1 MIIDEPKH
9 SVTPK
14 RSNPAQGMLTQLP
27 PRLAFFAG
35 VVITAGIIFA
45 VGFTVLVVMMFKGV
59 NLPSAKTSDTTDTAN
74 TNQGTTTPTTTKTQP
89 TGKVDLAAL
98 DSNRVRGTGDITLI
112 EYSDTECPFC
122 KRFHPTMQQVL
133 SEYDGQVRWAY
144 KHLPLTSL
152 HSKAP
157 REANATLCASEQG
170 KFWEYLDLLF
180 ERTPANNGLEDS
192 ELFTIADDTGLDR
205 TKFDDCV
212 ETDKYADVVSQE
224 SKEAQ
229 SLGGQGTPFTVIVD
243 KDGNVLAPISGA
255 LPYEQVKQALDQY
268 LQ

>member
-1 MIIDEPKH
+1 MIIDEPH
-9 SVTPK
+9 
-14 RSNPAQGMLTQLP
+14 PAKGMLTQLP
-27 PRLAFFAG
+27 ARLAFWAG
-35 VVITAGIIFA
+35 VITTGTIIFGIA
-45 VGFTVLVVMMFKGV
+45 FIVLLVLMFKGV
-59 NLPSAKTSDTTDTAN
+59 DFSNASTAETTKTSE
-74 TNQGTTTPTTTKTQP
+74 TNQGATIKTQP
-89 TGKVDLAAL
+89 TDNVDLAAL

-212 ETDKYADVVSQE
+212 ETNKYADVVSQE

>member
-1 MIIDEPKH
+1 MQLKGFNV
-9 SVTPK
+9 STAAAVTTNK
-14 RSNPAQGMLTQLP
+14 ATTAQ
-27 PRLAFFAG
+27 
-35 VVITAGIIFA
+35 A
-45 VGFTVLVVMMFKGV
+45 VT
-59 NLPSAKTSDTTDTAN
+59 N
-74 TNQGTTTPTTTKTQP
+74 TNTTKTQP

-122 KRFHPTMQQVL
+122 KRFHPTMQQVVQD
-133 SEYDGQVRWAY
+133 YDGKVRWAY

-157 REANATLCASEQG
+157 REANATLCANEQG

-192 ELFTIADDTGLDR
+192 ELFTMADDVGLDR
-205 TKFDDCV
+205 TAFDDCV
-212 ETDKYADVVSQE
+212 ENDKYADVVSQE
-224 SKEAQ
+224 AKEAQ
-229 SLGGQGTPFTVIVD
+229 SLGGQGTPFSVIVD

-255 LPYEQVKQALDQY
+255 LPYAQLQQALDQY
-268 LQ
+268 VQ